1 MFLASSSLGDIEKLC
16 IDLAD
21 MASRRS
27 GRPIFVEGAELRIPT
42 AIAIQLGF
50 IASELITNSLKYA
63 KGRILIGLQR
73 TFGHCVLSISD
84 VAQVAARFR
93 SGRDLW
99 IGYEADRSMGETNR
113 WRIGTCKGGGGQG
126 TRFAVR
132 M

>member
-16 IDLAD
+16 IDLPN

-113 WRIGTCKGGGGQG
+113 WRIGTW
-126 TRFAVR
+126 
-132 M
+132 